1 MKKSI
6 VMIVL
11 VSILAFSS
19 IWIVFGKNGIPIDDN
34 TDIKIEENEEIELK
48 EVKNGEESE
57 SIEPDE
63 FQSGEENE
71 NIELEESKFDEES
84 LMRLDSQNGIDMAV
98 IFNNPLEEDKDY
110 LVFKVMI
117 NNHRI
122 DLENIK
128 YAELAKLRISDG
140 TIITEGFQW
149 ELEGGSGHHVSGYL
163 KLPKSIGANNVIS
176 ANTDSIQLDIV
187 GIKSVGSLTFK
198 WDKEVIDQY
207 NNGGTGD
214 EK

>member
-1 MKKSI
+1 MKKTI
-6 VMIVL
+6 IMIVL
-11 VSILAFSS
+11 VLILAFSS

-34 TDIKIEENEEIELK
+34 TDIRIEENEETELK
-48 EVKNGEESE
+48 EIKNGEANENPELDDFKS
-57 SIEPDE
+57 D
-63 FQSGEENE
+63 EENK

-84 LMRLDSQNGIDMAV
+84 LMRFDSKNGIDMV
-98 IFNNPLEEDKDY
+98 VVFNNLLEEDKDY
-110 LVFKVMI
+110 IVFKVMI

-122 DLENIK
+122 DLESIK

-149 ELEGGSGHHVSGYL
+149 ELEGGSGHHISGYL
-163 KLPKSIGANNVIS
+163 KLPKSIGANNVINE
-176 ANTDSIQLDIV
+176 NTDSMQLEIV
-187 GIKSVGSLTFK
+187 GIKSVGSLIFK
-198 WDKEVIDQY
+198 WDKEVIDLY